1 MKKKQFALSG
11 ILKIREYKETLA
23 LQEFLEKTKY
33 DRQLLSEYNDIQTS
47 KTKALQQTN
56 TNTMRFEQMQYA
68 HSYIGSCNA
77 TQKNIAAKRD
87 EIKPAVTQAHNEY
100 NAVRLALESVKIL
113 QDQHKIA
120 QKKMKMKDFY
130 NQIQEGVL
138 L

>member
-33 DRQLLSEYNDIQTS
+33 DRQLSSEYNDIQIS
-47 KTKALQQTN
+47 KENASLQTN
-56 TNTMRFEQMQYA
+56 TNTMLFKQMQYS
-68 HSYIGSCNA
+68 HSYIGYCNA
-77 TQKNIAAKRD
+77 RQKDIREKRAQ
-87 EIKPAVTQAHNEY
+87 ISTVVTQAKNEY

-113 QDQHKIA
+113 QDKHKA
-120 QKKMKMKDFY
+120 EQKKMKIKDFY
-130 NQIQEGVL
+130 NQIQEGIL